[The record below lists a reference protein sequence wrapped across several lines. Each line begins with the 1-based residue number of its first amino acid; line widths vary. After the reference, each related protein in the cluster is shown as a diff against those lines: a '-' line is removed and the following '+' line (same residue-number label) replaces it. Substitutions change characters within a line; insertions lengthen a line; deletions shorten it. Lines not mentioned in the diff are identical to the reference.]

1 MISKSNFLLIFKQKK
16 FLQILLVIICIIP
29 FISGLDSIPPLD
41 RDESRFTQ
49 SSYQMIQSNDY
60 ININFQ
66 DEIRAK
72 KPIGIYWIQVA
83 SAKIFGVD
91 KISSYRIPSSIAA
104 LISVITLWF
113 FSKLLFG
120 VKVSLLITLLFLT
133 NFLFVSEAH
142 IAKTDSALLSTIC
155 LQQFF
160 LFLIFLN
167 KESNLKYN
175 YIIPT
180 IMWIFFSIGVLIK
193 GPISLIIFS
202 LTIISFSIVNK
213 NTSLFLKIRPFIGLL
228 VGCAIILPW
237 FLIVQET
244 TGGLFLQKSL
254 GEDFIPKLITQQ
266 EGHGA
271 YPGFY
276 ILISSIILWPI
287 ACFIPISIFFIIDN
301 KNNIAVQFLL
311 CWIIPYWLVLEFVP
325 TKLIHYPLPI
335 IPPLIML
342 VSASILSYEEKQIK
356 FSNLKLKNII
366 FSLSVLLG
374 LGGIILGSV
383 ILFLALKFGKD
394 DEYLI
399 IFISILIFLL
409 TLIIFFLTLFK
420 NFTLIYKK
428 DISLNFLKMFEK
440 FKSFNLI
447 IILSSC
453 VYVCIFGFVI
463 PNLSK
468 LYPSQSIYS
477 KLKTIKYDTVSVIGY
492 HEPSLVFLLKGN
504 VILSN
509 PNEGAIFLAEGK
521 NNLVLIEERQLESF
535 KSFAKNL
542 DLNLR
547 EISNIEGYNY
557 SKGNNIKI
565 FFYKTIH

>member
-1 MISKSNFLLIFKQKK
+1 MISKSNVLFIFKQKNI
-16 FLQILLVIICIIP
+16 LQILLIFICIIP

-83 SAKIFGVD
+83 SATIFGAD
-91 KISSYRIPSSIAA
+91 KISSYRIPSIIAA
-104 LISVITLWF
+104 FVSLITLWF
-113 FSKLLFG
+113 FSKTFFG
-120 VKVSLLITLLFLT
+120 AKVSLLITLFFAT
-133 NFLFVSEAH
+133 NLLFVSEAH
-142 IAKTDSALLSTIC
+142 IAKTDTVLLSTIC
-155 LQQFF
+155 LQQYL

-167 KESNLKYN
+167 KESNLKFN

-180 IMWIFFSIGVLIK
+180 IMWILFSIGVLIK

-202 LTIISFSIVNK
+202 LTVISFSIIKK
-213 NTSLFLKIRPFIGLL
+213 NISFFLKTKPFIGLL
-228 VGCAIILPW
+228 VGCIIILPW
-237 FLIVQET
+237 FLIVQEA
-244 TGGLFLQKSL
+244 TGGMFLQKSL
-254 GEDFIPKLITQQ
+254 GEDFIPKLISQQ

-276 ILISSIILWPI
+276 ILISSLILWPI
-287 ACFIPISIFFIIDN
+287 ACFIPISIFFVLDK
-301 KNNIAVQFLL
+301 KNNIAIQFLL
-311 CWIIPYWLVLEFVP
+311 CWIIPYWIVLEFVP

-342 VSASILSYEEKQIK
+342 VSASILFYEKKQIK
-356 FSNLKLKNII
+356 LSNIKFKNIV
-366 FSLSVLLG
+366 FALSTLLG
-374 LGGIILGSV
+374 LGGIILGII
-383 ILFLALKFGKD
+383 ILLLALKFGKD
-394 DEYLI
+394 DDYLVILISIVTLLLI
-399 IFISILIFLL
+399 IIV
-409 TLIIFFLTLFK
+409 FFLTSFK
-420 NFTLIYKK
+420 NFTLIYKN
-428 DISLNFLKMFEK
+428 DIIINFLKIFQK
-440 FKSFNLI
+440 VNSLNLI

-453 VYVCIFGFVI
+453 VYLCIFGFVL
-463 PNLSK
+463 PKLSK
-468 LYPSQSIYS
+468 LYPSQNIYN
-477 KLKTIKYDTVSVIGY
+477 KLKTIKYDTLSVIGY

-535 KSFAKNL
+535 KSSAKNL
-542 DLNLR
+542 DLNLK
-547 EISNIEGYNY
+547 EITDIEGYNY